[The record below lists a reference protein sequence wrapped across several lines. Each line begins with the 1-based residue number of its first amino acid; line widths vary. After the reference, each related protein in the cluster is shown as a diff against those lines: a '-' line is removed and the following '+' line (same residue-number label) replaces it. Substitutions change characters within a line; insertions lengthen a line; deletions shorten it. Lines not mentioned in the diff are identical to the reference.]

1 MYYNILYSEK
11 IIKGEYMPKTRRWY
25 DQDPTMSEAME
36 LLRLSTDD
44 LKGQAADYISKLQ
57 EQVAHEVIEK
67 VYEAVKKYSYE
78 GNRWYDKDPVVL
90 KAIELLRNAP
100 PHIQKKAAKKLLT
113 ALEDCE
119 DIDEFGKVLTD

>member
-1 MYYNILYSEK
+1 MVKS
-11 IIKGEYMPKTRRWY
+11 RRWY

-44 LKGQAADYISKLQ
+44 LKGQAADYISKMQ

-90 KAIELLRNAP
+90 KAIELLRVAP
-100 PHIQKKAAKKLLT
+100 THIQKKAAKKLLT
-113 ALEDCE
+113 ALQES
-119 DIDEFGKVLTD
+119 DEVDDFGKILED

>member
-1 MYYNILYSEK
+1 MYK
-11 IIKGEYMPKTRRWY
+11 PKSRRWY

-44 LKGQAADYISKLQ
+44 LKGQAADYISKMQ

-90 KAIELLRNAP
+90 KAIELLRAAP
-100 PHIQKKAAKKLLT
+100 PRIQKKAAKKLLS
-113 ALEDCE
+113 ALQECDE
-119 DIDEFGKVLTD
+119 IDDFGKIFE